1 MLEWTRIKDKLSNPF
16 IARSVARKVWSGL
29 TTAEE
34 VRHAAG
40 ILQDRGWI
48 KSVEM
53 ATDRLNLTLL
63 HDLINIGAIDGIS
76 SATDVLRVVRG

>member
-1 MLEWTRIKDKLSNPF
+1 MLEWTRIKDKLCNPF
-16 IARSVARKVWSGL
+16 TARSVARKVWSGL

-48 KSVEM
+48 KSVEV

-63 HDLINIGAIDGIS
+63 YDQINMCAIDDIS
-76 SATDVLRVVRG
+76 SATELLRVVRG

>member
-16 IARSVARKVWSGL
+16 TARSVARKGWSGL

-34 VRHAAG
+34 VRLAAG

-48 KSVEM
+48 KSVEV
-53 ATDRLNLTLL
+53 ATDPSKGGRPTELFWIHPGL
-63 HDLINIGAIDGIS
+63 IDGRAADIE
-76 SATDVLRVVRG
+76 TT